1 MSDVIVSKPVLK
13 EYLDFVDATE
23 KRGKELL
30 ERVDQECKR
39 IGCKSN
45 EEEPFMDCNKG
56 CPLFY
61 AWQFLDNLLKAIS
74 SKEEGEVKVE
84 SGAT

>member
-1 MSDVIVSKPVLK
+1 MSNIPLTLSKPILK

-30 ERVDQECKR
+30 DRVDQECKR
-39 IGCKSN
+39 IGCKS
-45 EEEPFMDCNKG
+45 ESDEPPFMDCNKG

-61 AWQFLDNLLKAIS
+61 AWQFLDNLLKAVS
-74 SKEEGEVKVE
+74 SKEEGIK
-84 SGAT
+84 T